1 VPSGAA
7 GFSRLRLV
15 AGEGNTLRSNTMQ
28 IEFKATKRDAQGTGA
43 SRRLRR
49 AGQVPG
55 IIYGGAGDALAVTMD
70 HNELYHLLRKEAFH
84 ASVLSIDVE
93 GSKESVVLRDTQWH
107 PFKQQVLHIDFQ
119 RVAAGEK
126 MHLKVPLHFV
136 GDDVCPAVKLGGC
149 MISHTIN
156 EIDVQCLPKDLPEFV
171 EVDLSALESGSS
183 VHLSQVKLPAGV
195 ELVTHGEG
203 DPVVATA
210 LLVKGAAAEGEG
222 EGEAA

>member
-1 VPSGAA
+1 
-7 GFSRLRLV
+7 
-15 AGEGNTLRSNTMQ
+15 MQ

-49 AGQVPG
+49 AGQLPG
-55 IIYGGAGDALAVTMD
+55 IIYGGAGEVSLITMD

-84 ASVLSIDVE
+84 ASVLSIEVE
-93 GSKESVVLRDTQWH
+93 GAKESVVLRDTQWH

-119 RVAAGEK
+119 RVAADQK

-136 GDDVCPAVKLGGC
+136 GDDVSPAVKLGGC

-156 EIDVQCLPKDLPEFV
+156 EIDVQCLPKDLPEFIS
-171 EVDLSALESGSS
+171 VDLSALEAGQS
-183 VHLSQVKLPAGV
+183 VHVSQIKRPAGG
-195 ELVTHGEG
+195 ELVRHGAG
-203 DPVVATA
+203 DPGGATA
-210 LLVKGAAAEGEG
+210 LLVKGAATEG

>member
-1 VPSGAA
+1 
-7 GFSRLRLV
+7 
-15 AGEGNTLRSNTMQ
+15 MQ

-55 IIYGGAGDALAVTMD
+55 IIYGGEGEALAITMD

-84 ASVLSIDVE
+84 ASVLNIDVE
-93 GSKESVVLRDTQWH
+93 GNKQNVILRDSQWH
-107 PFKQQVLHIDFQ
+107 PFKQQVLHLDFQ

-126 MHLKVPLHFV
+126 MHMKVPLHFV
-136 GDDVCPAVKLGGC
+136 GDDVSPAVKLGGC
-149 MISHTIN
+149 MISHVIN

-171 EVDLSALESGSS
+171 EVDLSAVESGAS
-183 VHLSQVKLPAGV
+183 VHLSQIKLPAGV
-195 ELVTHGEG
+195 ELAQHGEG

-210 LLVKGAAAEGEG
+210 LLVKGATAEGEAEGEG
-222 EGEAA
+222 EQA

>member
-1 VPSGAA
+1 
-7 GFSRLRLV
+7 
-15 AGEGNTLRSNTMQ
+15 MQ

-55 IIYGGAGDALAVTMD
+55 IIYGGEGEALAITMD

-84 ASVLSIDVE
+84 ASVLNIDVE
-93 GSKESVVLRDTQWH
+93 GNKQNVILRDSQWH
-107 PFKQQVLHIDFQ
+107 PFKQQVLHLDFQ

-126 MHLKVPLHFV
+126 MHMKVPLHFV
-136 GDDVCPAVKLGGC
+136 GDDVSPAVKLGGC
-149 MISHTIN
+149 MISHVIN

-171 EVDLSALESGSS
+171 EVDLSAVESGAS
-183 VHLSQVKLPAGV
+183 VHLSQIKLPAGV
-195 ELVTHGEG
+195 ELAQHGEG

-210 LLVKGAAAEGEG
+210 LLVKGATAEGEA
-222 EGEAA
+222 EGEDEQA

>member
-1 VPSGAA
+1 
-7 GFSRLRLV
+7 
-15 AGEGNTLRSNTMQ
+15 MQ

-55 IIYGGAGDALAVTMD
+55 IIYGGEGEALAITMD

-84 ASVLSIDVE
+84 ASVLNIDVE
-93 GSKESVVLRDTQWH
+93 GNKQNVILRDSQWH
-107 PFKQQVLHIDFQ
+107 PFKQQVLHLDFQ

-126 MHLKVPLHFV
+126 MHMKVPLHFV
-136 GDDVCPAVKLGGC
+136 GDDVSPAVKLGGC
-149 MISHTIN
+149 MISHVIN

-171 EVDLSALESGSS
+171 EVNLSAVESGAS
-183 VHLSQVKLPAGV
+183 VHLSQIKLPAGV
-195 ELVTHGEG
+195 ELAQHGEG

-210 LLVKGAAAEGEG
+210 LLVKGATAEGEAEGEG
-222 EGEAA
+222 EQA